1 MLSTNIEDWAVLPD
15 IIADGVSDQEEI
27 MTAICETKGAAYD
40 GTDCVGELD
49 DSPVFVS
56 TKRTSGQPG
65 AVVVSQYQRGEFDDS
80 PVFVNTKPNLT
91 STLCNSQHRT
101 NITSTVCSI
110 FALADGRML
119 RLRCTNNSGAPPS
132 SKAA

>member
-27 MTAICETKGAAYD
+27 MTAICETKGAAFD

-56 TKRTSGQPG
+56 TKI
-65 AVVVSQYQRGEFDDS
+65 
-80 PVFVNTKPNLT
+80 
-91 STLCNSQHRT
+91 
-101 NITSTVCSI
+101 ITSRHPRASVSTKNISHQPRV
-110 FALADGRML
+110 R
-119 RLRCTNNSGAPPS
+119 S
-132 SKAA
+132 SLW